1 MLFADIKDL
10 EKKINQFKVIL
21 HQTVKKTGLNSL
33 ETVNC
38 SQQLDQ
44 LILIHQKL
52 SYEKKIELCC

>member
-1 MLFADIKDL
+1 MLFTDIKDL
-10 EKKINQFKVIL
+10 EKKINQFRVIL
-21 HQTVKKTGLNSL
+21 HQTVKETSLNSL

-52 SYEKKIELCC
+52 SYEKK